1 MENLLRPC
9 SVAWDTLLFRMGMVE
24 YDTMHAVV
32 GQGMTMYRSAD
43 ETIEQYYAAG
53 VLTSIQGKFF
63 GPQWS

>member
-1 MENLLRPC
+1 
-9 SVAWDTLLFRMGMVE
+9 MGMSE
-24 YDTMHAVV
+24 YNTMHSVV

-43 ETIEQYYAAG
+43 VIIEQYSSAG